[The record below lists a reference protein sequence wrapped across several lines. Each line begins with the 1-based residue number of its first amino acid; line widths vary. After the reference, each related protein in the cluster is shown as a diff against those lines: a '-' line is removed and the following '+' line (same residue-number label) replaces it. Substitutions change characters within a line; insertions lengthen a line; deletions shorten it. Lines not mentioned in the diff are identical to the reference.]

1 MSKKRRVFDIEF
13 DEAGLEPDVGEPVP
27 TGTEAEA
34 RRGPMATAI
43 GENAAAL
50 ADRQTAEAAI
60 RAENDRLAHAFVAL
74 KKSGLIVDLVPLDQ
88 VKMTKLTR
96 DRVAKRDPE
105 LDELKSSIQAVG
117 LSNPIR
123 VEEVADG
130 EYELV
135 QGFRRLSAYKELYA
149 ETGDPTYAKIPA
161 GLMARGARLAKLYQ
175 RMVDENLIRR
185 DISFA
190 EMAQLAWAYAREETQ
205 ESLDIGEAVD
215 RLYASAGR
223 QKRSYIKH
231 FAELMRLLGQDLA
244 HAEAIPRALGLQ
256 LVKMMDEDAGLVGRI
271 RAVLANMPDRDA
283 EAELA
288 LLRDVTKPAKPGAVQ
303 VSEKTPPKAPAAT
316 TAKTTIRL
324 ARPEGLAKC
333 VASDGRV
340 EVQFARDFSSL
351 DRRKLEQALRVFLDS
366 LDG

>member
-13 DEAGLEPDVGEPVP
+13 DEAVLEPVP
-27 TGTEAEA
+27 PAVPAGTEVEA

-50 ADRQTAEAAI
+50 SERQAAEAAI

-74 KKSGLIVDLVPLDQ
+74 KKSGLIVDLVPLEQ
-88 VKMTKLTR
+88 VRMTKLTR

-105 LDELKSSIQAVG
+105 LDELKASIQAVG

-123 VEEVADG
+123 VEEVGDG

-135 QGFRRLSAYKELYA
+135 QGFRRLSAYRELFE
-149 ETGDPTYAKIPA
+149 ETGDPTYGRIPA

-190 EMAQLAWAYAREETQ
+190 EMAQLAWAYQREETQ
-205 ESLDIGEAVD
+205 ESLDVGDAVD

-231 FAELMRLLGQDLA
+231 FAELMRLLGKDLA

-256 LVKMMDEDAGLVGRI
+256 LVRMMEEDAGLVGRI

-288 LLRDVTKPAKPGAVQ
+288 LLRDVTKPVKPAVEAGGGQ
-303 VSEKTPPKAPAAT
+303 PKPAATPAGT

-324 ARPEGLAKC
+324 SRPDGVAKC

-340 EVQFARDFSSL
+340 ELQFARDFSAL
-351 DRRKLEQALRVFLDS
+351 DRRKLEQALRAFLDS
-366 LDG
+366 LEG

>member
-13 DEAGLEPDVGEPVP
+13 DAAALEPEVAEPAP
-27 TGTEAEA
+27 AATEGEA

-50 ADRQTAEAAI
+50 ADRQAAEAAI

-74 KKSGLIVDLVPLDQ
+74 KKSGLIVDLIPLEQ
-88 VKMTKLTR
+88 VRMTKLTR
-96 DRVAKRDPE
+96 DRVAKRDPD

-123 VEEVADG
+123 VEEVGDG

-135 QGFRRLSAYKELYA
+135 QGYRRLSAYKELHA
-149 ETGDPTYAKIPA
+149 ETGDPAYARIPA

-190 EMAQLAWAYAREETQ
+190 EMAQLAWAYTREETQ

-231 FAELMRLLGQDLA
+231 FAELMRQLGSDLA
-244 HAEAIPRALGLQ
+244 HAEVIPRALGLQ
-256 LVKMMDEDAGLVGRI
+256 LVKMMDEDATLVGRI

-288 LLRDVTKPAKPGAVQ
+288 LLRDVTKPSKPGATIPTER
-303 VSEKTPPKAPAAT
+303 SAKTPSTT

-324 ARPEGLAKC
+324 ARPEGLVKC
-333 VASDGRV
+333 VASDGKV
-340 EVQFARDFSSL
+340 EVQVARDFSSVE
-351 DRRKLEQALRVFLDS
+351 RRRLEQALRAFFDS

>member
-13 DEAGLEPDVGEPVP
+13 DAAELDSAALEPVP
-27 TGTEAEA
+27 AGTEPDT

-50 ADRQTAEAAI
+50 ADRQAAEAAI

-74 KKSGLIVDLVPLDQ
+74 KKSGLIVDLIPLDQ
-88 VKMTKLTR
+88 VRMTKLTR

-105 LDELKSSIQAVG
+105 LDELKSSIKAVG

-123 VEEVADG
+123 VEEVGDG
-130 EYELV
+130 EYELI

-149 ETGDPTYAKIPA
+149 ETGDEAYARIPA

-205 ESLDIGEAVD
+205 ETLDIGSAVD
-215 RLYASAGR
+215 RLYGSAGR

-231 FAELMRLLGQDLA
+231 FAELMRLLGSDLA

-256 LVKMMDEDAGLVGRI
+256 LVKMMDDDPGLVGRI

-288 LLRDVTKPAKPGAVQ
+288 LLRDVTKPAKPASAQGVDRPVAKV
-303 VSEKTPPKAPAAT
+303 APTT

-351 DRRKLEQALRVFLDS
+351 DRRKLEQALQVFLDS
-366 LDG
+366 LDS

>member
-1 MSKKRRVFDIEF
+1 MTKKRRVFDIEF
-13 DEAGLEPDVGEPVP
+13 DAAELTPEADAPVP
-27 TGTEAEA
+27 AGTDPDT

-74 KKSGLIVDLVPLDQ
+74 KKSGLIVDLIPLDQ
-88 VKMTKLTR
+88 VRMTKLTR
-96 DRVAKRDPE
+96 DRVAKRDSE

-149 ETGDPTYAKIPA
+149 ETGDPAYAKIPA

-205 ESLDIGEAVD
+205 EKLDITEAVD

-231 FAELMRLLGQDLA
+231 FAELMRLLGNDLA

-256 LVKMMDEDAGLVGRI
+256 LVKMMDDDKALVGRI

-283 EAELA
+283 EAEVA
-288 LLRDVTKPAKPGAVQ
+288 LLRDVTKPAKPGVVQ
-303 VSEKTPPKAPAAT
+303 PRDTAQMKGPATT

-340 EVQFARDFSSL
+340 EVQSARDFSSV
-351 DRRKLEQALRVFLDS
+351 DRRKLEQALRAFLDS
-366 LDG
+366 LDS

>member
-13 DEAGLEPDVGEPVP
+13 DATALEPEAAAPVP
-27 TGTEAEA
+27 AGTEADA

-50 ADRQTAEAAI
+50 ADRQAAEAAI

-88 VKMTKLTR
+88 VRMSKLTR

-123 VEEVADG
+123 VEEVGDG

-135 QGFRRLSAYKELYA
+135 QGFRRLSAYRELHA
-149 ETGDPTYAKIPA
+149 ETGDPAYARIPA

-190 EMAQLAWAYAREETQ
+190 EMAQLAWAYKREETQ
-205 ESLDIGEAVD
+205 EDLDIAEAVD

-231 FAELMRLLGQDLA
+231 FAELMRLLGNDLA

-256 LVKMMDEDAGLVGRI
+256 LVKMMDEDSGLAGRI

-283 EAELA
+283 DAELG
-288 LLRDVTKPAKPGAVQ
+288 LLRDVTKPAKAGGGQAPAKASV
-303 VSEKTPPKAPAAT
+303 TPPAAT

-324 ARPEGLAKC
+324 ARPDGLAKC

-340 EVQFARDFSSL
+340 EVQFARDFSAL
-351 DRRKLEQALRVFLDS
+351 DRRKLEQALRAFLDS
-366 LDG
+366 LEG

>member
-1 MSKKRRVFDIEF
+1 MTKKRRVFDIEF
-13 DEAGLEPDVGEPVP
+13 DATANGSLTQEPAPAVTEGE
-27 TGTEAEA
+27 T

-50 ADRQTAEAAI
+50 AERQAVEAEI

-74 KKSGLIVDLVPLDQ
+74 KKSGLIVDLVPLEA
-88 VKMTKLTR
+88 VRMTKLTR
-96 DRVAKRDPE
+96 DRVARRDPE
-105 LDELKSSIQAVG
+105 LDELKASIQSVG

-123 VEEVADG
+123 VEEVGDG

-149 ETGDPTYAKIPA
+149 ETGDPAYARIPA

-190 EMAQLAWAYAREETQ
+190 EMAQLAWAYVREETQ
-205 ESLDIGEAVD
+205 ETLSVGEAVD

-231 FAELMRLLGQDLA
+231 FTQLMSLLGNDLSFP
-244 HAEAIPRALGLQ
+244 EAVPRALGLQ
-256 LVKMMDEDAGLVGRI
+256 LVKMIDEDSGLVGRI

-288 LLRDVTKPAKPGAVQ
+288 LLRDVTKPVKPSMTKSRD
-303 VSEKTPPKAPAAT
+303 VSLPKPATET

-324 ARPEGLAKC
+324 ARPGGVAKC

-340 EVQFARDFSSL
+340 EVQFGKDFSAL

-366 LDG
+366 LEG